1 MTPQEFVAK
10 WRGVHLKERAAAQEH
25 FLDLCRLVGHP
36 TPAEDDPTGQR
47 FAFEAGASKQSG
59 KQGWAD
65 VWKREYFAWE
75 YKGKHA
81 DLKKA
86 YDQLL
91 QYRESL
97 VNPPLLV
104 VSDIDTII
112 VHTNFTNTIK
122 QIITITLNDLLTPAG
137 MRNLRAIFYE
147 PTHFRA
153 PQTTAQ
159 VTRKAAEEF
168 ALLADNLR
176 HQGEP
181 SLRIAHSL
189 IRLLFCLFAEDIELL
204 PKGLFTR
211 LIEQGRRNPQTFV
224 ILVRQLFQAMSTG
237 GYFGA
242 DLIRYFDGGLFDDDT
257 TLALNK
263 DGLEILY
270 RVSALD
276 WSNIEPSIFG
286 TLFQRSLDPSR
297 RSQLGAHYTSKD
309 DILLIVEPVLMA
321 PLRKEWETVK
331 TAALDLAS
339 KRDSASTPSLR
350 TRYANELE
358 RLIGSFLLK
367 LSSIRVLDPAC
378 GSGNFLYVAL
388 RLLLDLWKEVSTFA
402 SSIGLPLMLTTNA
415 PSPEQLFGI
424 EIDEY
429 AHELAQ
435 ATVWIG
441 YIQWLHDNGF
451 GLPSEPILKT
461 LNNIKHMDAI
471 LAYDA
476 DGKPVEPKWPVADV
490 IIGNPPFLGG
500 KRILSVLG
508 DNYTRDLFRLYLGL
522 VDPKSDIVCYWFAR
536 TGKLLSYSKHLRAGL
551 LATQNIRSETNRAVL
566 ETILEAG
573 QIFMA
578 WSDREWILDGADVR
592 VSMICFDG
600 GKENEIRLDG
610 NPVTQIH
617 SNLTSMVDVTQAKL
631 LNENSNICLRTDEKG
646 GDFEISDSLAQ
657 KMLSTPTNANGRPN
671 SDVIVPWLSGVDIV
685 HRPRNLW
692 IIDFGTNMNI
702 EDASLY
708 EQPFEYVEKH
718 VKQQRST
725 NRIERLRTRW
735 WIHRGPGIA
744 MRNAK
749 RMLDRYIV
757 TLRVAKHSIFTFV
770 PSNFLPDVRLIF
782 FARNDNYFLGILQS
796 VVHVAWFLE
805 NGTRHGVGNDPT
817 YITTTCFET
826 FPFPWPPGQEPTDD
840 PRVQAIAQA
849 AKELVEKRDHW
860 LNPPGLNDAE
870 LKKRTLTNLYN
881 ARPTWLDLAH
891 KKLDKAVLAAYGWS
905 DLITDGGINED
916 EVLARLLALNLE
928 RSKGQPQVQPTLLV
942 GEEDADED

>member
-36 TPAEDDPTGQR
+36 TPAEDDPTGER
-47 FAFEAGASKQSG
+47 FTFEAGASKQAG
-59 KQGWAD
+59 GQGWAD

-104 VSDIDTII
+104 VSDIDTIV

-137 MRNLRAIFYE
+137 MRNLHAIFYE

-168 ALLADNLR
+168 ALLADSLR

-181 SLRIAHSL
+181 SPRIAHFL
-189 IRLLFCLFAEDIELL
+189 IRLLFCLFSEDIELL

-257 TLALNK
+257 TLVLNK

-476 DGKPVEPKWPVADV
+476 DGKPVEPEWPVADV

-500 KRILSVLG
+500 GRIRSGLG
-508 DNYTRDLFRLYLGL
+508 SKYTEDVFTIYGNRLPNFSDL
-522 VDPKSDIVCYWFAR
+522 VCYWFEKSRAMIEK
-536 TGKLLSYSKHLRAGL
+536 GIVKRAGL
-551 LATQNIRSETNRAVL
+551 LSTNSIRGGANRKSLDRIKET
-566 ETILEAG
+566 G
-573 QIFMA
+573 DIFMA
-578 WSDREWILDGADVR
+578 WSDRPWVLNGASVR
-592 VSMICFDG
+592 VSIVGYDSGIEAEKMLNGVATTFI
-600 GKENEIRLDG
+600 
-610 NPVTQIH
+610 NPD
-617 SNLTSMVDVTQAKL
+617 LTSTVNITLSQL
-631 LNENSNICLRTDEKG
+631 LTE
-646 GDFEISDSLAQ
+646 
-657 KMLSTPTNANGRPN
+657 NANLAFQGPSPKAPFDIDRQVALLLLANSGNINNRPN
-671 SDVIVPWLSGVDIV
+671 SDIV
-685 HRPRNLW
+685 RPVVSAIDLVRGSRRKYT
-692 IIDFGTNMNI
+692 IDFALM
-702 EDASLY
+702 SLEEAAQY
-708 EQPFEYVEKH
+708 EAPFEYV
-718 VKQQRST
+718 KQNVLPVRQSSRQ
-725 NRIERLRTRW
+725 NDYRGMW
-735 WIHRGPGIA
+735 WQYARPRPE
-744 MRNAK
+744 MREALK
-749 RMLDRYIV
+749 GLKRYIA
-757 TLRVAKHSIFTFV
+757 TPRVAKHRIFAWLAIEILANDGTIAIAR
-770 PSNFLPDVRLIF
+770 DDDYF
-782 FARNDNYFLGILQS
+782 FGVLHSMPHELWALRMGTS
-796 VVHVAWFLE
+796 LE
-805 NGTRHGVGNDPT
+805 DRPRYTPT
-817 YITTTCFET
+817 STFET

-840 PRVQAIAQA
+840 PSVQAIAQA
-849 AKELVEKRDHW
+849 AKELVEKRDAW
-860 LNPPGLNDAE
+860 LNPPGLSDAE

-881 ARPTWLDLAH
+881 QRPTWLDLAH

-905 DLITDGGINED
+905 DLLTDDGINED

-928 RSKGQPQVQPTLLV
+928 RAKAQPAAQSRLI
-942 GEEDADED
+942 EDDADED

>member
-36 TPAEDDPTGQR
+36 TPAEDDPTGER
-47 FAFEAGASKQSG
+47 FTFEAGASKQAG
-59 KQGWAD
+59 GQGWAD

-137 MRNLRAIFYE
+137 MRNLHAIFYE

-181 SLRIAHSL
+181 SPRIAHFL
-189 IRLLFCLFAEDIELL
+189 IRLLFGLFSEDIELL

-257 TLALNK
+257 TLVLNK

-441 YIQWLHDNGF
+441 YIQWLHENGF
-451 GLPSEPILKT
+451 GVPTEPILKK
-461 LNNIKHMDAI
+461 LDNIKHMDAI

-476 DGKPVEPKWPVADV
+476 DGKPVEPEWPVADV
-490 IIGNPPFLGG
+490 IIGNPPFLGDKKMRG
-500 KRILSVLG
+500 DLG
-508 DNYTRDLFRLYLGL
+508 DKYVDDLRNLYEGQILGGSDL
-522 VDPKSDIVCYWFAR
+522 VTYWFERAR
-536 TGKLLSYSKHLRAGL
+536 VLIVQGRLLRAGL
-551 LATQNIRSETNRAVL
+551 LATNSIRNGTNQRVL
-566 ETILEAG
+566 AKIKESG
-573 QIFMA
+573 DIFMA
-578 WSDREWILDGADVR
+578 WSDRPWILDSAAVR
-592 VSMICFDG
+592 VSMVGFDNG
-600 GKENEIRLDG
+600 SETERILDG
-610 NPVTQIH
+610 RSVNSINSDLSYRP
-617 SNLTSMVDVTQAKL
+617 DVTTAKTL
-631 LNENSNICLRTDEKG
+631 GENSGICYLGMMKAGPFDIDDLTAE
-646 GDFEISDSLAQ
+646 
-657 KMLSTPTNANGRPN
+657 KMLSAPINPNGRYN
-671 SDVIVPWLSGVDIV
+671 GDVV
-685 HRPRNLW
+685 RPRFAGQDITKRPRYGW
-692 IIDFGTNMNI
+692 IIDFGVDMS
-702 EDASLY
+702 EDGAALY
-708 EQPFEYVEKH
+708 ELPFEYLKKH
-718 VKQQRST
+718 VKPIRDE
-725 NRIERLRTRW
+725 NRRASLKKRW
-735 WIHRGPGIA
+735 WIYGEPR
-744 MRNAK
+744 RNLRQAIQHLA
-749 RMLDRYIV
+749 RMIV
-757 TLRVAKHSIFTFV
+757 TPEVSKYRVFTWLPTAVV
-770 PSNFLPDVRLIF
+770 PDHKLHV
-782 FARNDNYFLGILQS
+782 FARDDDYFFGVLHSYIHQTWSLTLGS
-796 VVHVAWFLE
+796 TLE
-805 NGTRHGVGNDPT
+805 DRPSYSSSRT
-817 YITTTCFET
+817 FET
-826 FPFPWPPGQEPTDD
+826 FPFPWPPGQELTDD
-840 PRVQAIAQA
+840 PKVQAIAQA
-849 AKELVEKRDHW
+849 AKELVEKRDAW
-860 LNPPGLNDAE
+860 LNPPGLGETE

-891 KKLDKAVLAAYGWS
+891 KKLDKAVLAAYGWP
-905 DLITDGGINED
+905 DLMTDAGINED

-928 RSKGQPQVQPTLLV
+928 RAKAQPAAQSRLI
-942 GEEDADED
+942 EDDADED